1 MNKRAVGTKYEEKAA
16 LYLKDHG
23 YEIIQKNYRCKI
35 GEIDIVASQGPYL
48 VFVEVKYRMDAH
60 SGSALDAVGYGK
72 QQKILKTANMTFWYL
87 QLLLRSELMCQM
99 QRLWLLKM
107 PSVSACRNFIS

>member
-35 GEIDIVASQGPYL
+35 GEIDIVASQGPHL

-72 QQKILKTANMTFWYL
+72 QQKILKTAKWYL
-87 QLLLRSELMCQM
+87 MEHKISFTHPCRFDVVAFDGERISLLQDAF
-99 QRLWLLKM
+99 QYG
-107 PSVSACRNFIS
+107 A